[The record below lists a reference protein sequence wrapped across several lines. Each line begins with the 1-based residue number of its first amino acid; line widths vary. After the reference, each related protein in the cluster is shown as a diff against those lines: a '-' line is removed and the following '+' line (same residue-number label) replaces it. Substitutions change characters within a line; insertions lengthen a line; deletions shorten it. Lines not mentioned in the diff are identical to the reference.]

1 MKTNYPLNFKIF
13 TLSVY
18 LLNMT
23 FVLNCQNRQDTISNE
38 DNAIDALISVI
49 NIRNNAILI
58 TFGSDAVTAINTN
71 EGIVVIDAG
80 ISTKL
85 SSKYRKIIE
94 KEFQSKNFK
103 YLINT
108 HYHPDHY
115 GGNSVFEEAEIIGYK
130 SGINEILKQ
139 WKDTTKVI
147 NSISKVVKEYE
158 LQLQA
163 SELGTVEWIE
173 SYTQKM
179 RYTNALKDAQNNSRI
194 LQPTL
199 TFEDSLHIDI
209 GEIKFEMIYFG
220 KCHSNSDI
228 LIFIPELKILFTGDL
243 VFKYG
248 RPSIINSKL
257 EDKDKWIRAVKW
269 IEKRIPNIETI
280 ISGHGEILTVE
291 DIKSFNMTI
300 LEKCLN

>member
-1 MKTNYPLNFKIF
+1 MKNNYALNFKIF
-13 TLSVY
+13 TFSVF

-23 FVLNCQNRQDTISNE
+23 FVLSCQNRHDTASNE
-38 DNAIDALISVI
+38 DSAIDTLISVS
-49 NIRNNAILI
+49 NIRKNAILI
-58 TFGSDAVTAINTN
+58 TFGSDAVTAINTH

-85 SSKYRKIIE
+85 TSKYRKIIE
-94 KEFQSKNFK
+94 KEFQSKNFR

-130 SGINEILKQ
+130 SGINEIMKQ
-139 WKDTTKVI
+139 WKDTTNVI
-147 NSISKVVKEYE
+147 NSISKIVNEYE
-158 LQLQA
+158 LQLQD
-163 SELGTVEWIE
+163 SELGTVQWIE
-173 SYTQKM
+173 SFTQKM
-179 RYTNALKDAQNNSRI
+179 RYVNALKDAQNNSKI
-194 LQPTL
+194 MQPTI
-199 TFEDSLHIDI
+199 TFEDSLQIDI

-248 RPSIINSKL
+248 RPSIINSQL
-257 EDKDKWIRAVKW
+257 EDKDNWIRAVKW
-269 IEKRIPNIETI
+269 IEKRIPNIENI
-280 ISGHGEILTVE
+280 ISGHGEIFTVE
-291 DIKSFNMTI
+291 DIKSFNKTI

>member
-1 MKTNYPLNFKIF
+1 MKTNYPLNLKIF
-13 TLSVY
+13 TLSVF

-23 FVLNCQNRQDTISNE
+23 FVLNCQNRQDTISND
-38 DNAIDALISVI
+38 DNAIDTLISVS

-85 SSKYRKIIE
+85 TSKYRKIIE
-94 KEFQSKNFK
+94 KEFQSNNFK
-103 YLINT
+103 YSINT

-115 GGNSVFEEAEIIGYK
+115 GGNSVFEEVEIVGYK
-130 SGINEILKQ
+130 SGINEIMKL

-173 SYTQKM
+173 SFTQKM
-179 RYTNALKDAQNNSRI
+179 RYTNALKDAQNNSKI

-228 LIFIPELKILFTGDL
+228 LIFIQELKILFTGDL

-248 RPSIINSKL
+248 RPSIINSQL

>member
-1 MKTNYPLNFKIF
+1 MKTNYPLNLKIF
-13 TLSVY
+13 SLSVF

-38 DNAIDALISVI
+38 DNAIDALISVS

-58 TFGSDAVTAINTN
+58 TFGSDAVTAINSN

-94 KEFQSKNFK
+94 KEFQSNNFK

-108 HYHPDHY
+108 HCHPDHY
-115 GGNSVFEEAEIIGYK
+115 GGNSVFEEAEIVGYI
-130 SGINEILKQ
+130 SGINEIMKQ

-163 SELGTVEWIE
+163 SELGTVDWIE
-173 SYTQKM
+173 SFTQKM

-248 RPSIINSKL
+248 RPSIINSQL

>member
-1 MKTNYPLNFKIF
+1 MKTNHPVNFKIF
-13 TLSVY
+13 TLSVF
-18 LLNMT
+18 LINMT
-23 FVLNCQNRQDTISNE
+23 FVLSCQNRQDTISNE
-38 DNAIDALISVI
+38 DNAIDALISVS

-85 SSKYRKIIE
+85 TSKYRKIIE
-94 KEFQSKNFK
+94 KEFQSNNFK

-115 GGNSVFEEAEIIGYK
+115 GGNNVFEEAEIVGYI
-130 SGINEILKQ
+130 SGINEIMKQ

-173 SYTQKM
+173 SFTQKM
-179 RYTNALKDAQNNSRI
+179 RYTNALKDAQNNSKI

-248 RPSIINSKL
+248 RPSIINSQL

-269 IEKRIPNIETI
+269 IEIRIPNIETI
-280 ISGHGEILTVE
+280 ISGHGEILTTE
-291 DIKSFNMTI
+291 DIKSFNKTI

>member
-1 MKTNYPLNFKIF
+1 MHKREKTNKMLNIKLNSLIF
-13 TLSVY
+13 L
-18 LLNMT
+18 
-23 FVLNCQNRQDTISNE
+23 FVLSCQNRQDTISNE
-38 DNAIDALISVI
+38 DNAIDALISVS

-58 TFGSDAVTAINTN
+58 TFGSDAVTAINTH

-85 SSKYRKIIE
+85 TSKYRKIIE
-94 KEFQSKNFK
+94 KEFQSNNFK

-115 GGNSVFEEAEIIGYK
+115 GGNSVIEEAEIIGYK
-130 SGINEILKQ
+130 SGINEIIKQ

-147 NSISKVVKEYE
+147 NSISKIVNEYE
-158 LQLQA
+158 LQLQE
-163 SELGTVEWIE
+163 SELGTVQWIE
-173 SYTQKM
+173 SFTQKM
-179 RYTNALKDAQNNSRI
+179 RYVNALKDAQNNSKI

-199 TFEDSLHIDI
+199 TFEDSLQIDI

-228 LIFIPELKILFTGDL
+228 LIFIPELKSLFTGDL

-248 RPSIINSKL
+248 RPSIINSQL

-269 IEKRIPNIETI
+269 IEKRIPNMETI
-280 ISGHGEILTVE
+280 ISGHGEILTIE
-291 DIKSFNMTI
+291 DIKSFNKTI

>member
-1 MKTNYPLNFKIF
+1 MKTNYPLNLKIF
-13 TLSVY
+13 TLSVF

-23 FVLNCQNRQDTISNE
+23 FVLNCQNRQDTISND
-38 DNAIDALISVI
+38 DNAIDTLISVS

-85 SSKYRKIIE
+85 TSKYRKIIE
-94 KEFQSKNFK
+94 KEFQSNNFK

-115 GGNSVFEEAEIIGYK
+115 GGNSVFEEVEIVGYK
-130 SGINEILKQ
+130 SGINEIMKL

-173 SYTQKM
+173 SFTQKM
-179 RYTNALKDAQNNSRI
+179 RYTNALKDAQNNSKI

-228 LIFIPELKILFTGDL
+228 LIFIQELKILFTGDL

-248 RPSIINSKL
+248 RPSIINSQL

>member
-1 MKTNYPLNFKIF
+1 MKTNYTLNLKIF
-13 TLSVY
+13 TLSVF

-38 DNAIDALISVI
+38 DNAIDALISVS

-85 SSKYRKIIE
+85 TSKYRKIIE
-94 KEFQSKNFK
+94 KEFQSNNFK

-115 GGNSVFEEAEIIGYK
+115 GGNSVFEEVEIVGYK
-130 SGINEILKQ
+130 SGINEIMKL

-173 SYTQKM
+173 SFTQKM
-179 RYTNALKDAQNNSRI
+179 RFTNALKDAQNNSKI

-248 RPSIINSKL
+248 RPSIINSQL

>member
-1 MKTNYPLNFKIF
+1 MKTNYTLNLKIF
-13 TLSVY
+13 TLSVF

-23 FVLNCQNRQDTISNE
+23 FVLNCQNRQDTISND
-38 DNAIDALISVI
+38 DNAIDTLISVS

-85 SSKYRKIIE
+85 TSKYRKIIE
-94 KEFQSKNFK
+94 KEFQSNSFK

-130 SGINEILKQ
+130 SGINEIMKQ

-173 SYTQKM
+173 SFTQKM
-179 RYTNALKDAQNNSRI
+179 RYTNALKDAQNNSKI

-228 LIFIPELKILFTGDL
+228 LIFIQELKILFTGDL

-248 RPSIINSKL
+248 RPSIINSQL

>member
-1 MKTNYPLNFKIF
+1 MKTNYPLNLKIF
-13 TLSVY
+13 TLSVF

-23 FVLNCQNRQDTISNE
+23 FVLNCQNRQDTISND
-38 DNAIDALISVI
+38 DNAIDTLISVS

-85 SSKYRKIIE
+85 TSKYRKIIE
-94 KEFQSKNFK
+94 KEFQSNNFK

-130 SGINEILKQ
+130 SGINEIMKQ

-173 SYTQKM
+173 SFTQKM
-179 RYTNALKDAQNNSRI
+179 RYTNALKDAQNNSKI

-248 RPSIINSKL
+248 RPSIINSQL

-269 IEKRIPNIETI
+269 IEKRIPDIETI

-291 DIKSFNMTI
+291 DIKSFNKKI

>member
-1 MKTNYPLNFKIF
+1 MKNNYPMNFKIF
-13 TLSVY
+13 TLSVF

-23 FVLNCQNRQDTISNE
+23 FVLSCQNRQYTISNE
-38 DNAIDALISVI
+38 DNAIDTLISVS

-58 TFGSDAVTAINTN
+58 TFGSDAVTAINTH

-85 SSKYRKIIE
+85 TSKYRKIIG
-94 KEFQSKNFK
+94 KEFQSNNFK

-130 SGINEILKQ
+130 SGIDEIMKQ

-147 NSISKVVKEYE
+147 NSISKIVNEYV
-158 LQLQA
+158 LQLQE
-163 SELGTVEWIE
+163 SELGTVKWIE
-173 SYTQKM
+173 SFTQKM
-179 RYTNALKDAQNNSRI
+179 RYVNALKDAQNNSKI

-199 TFEDSLHIDI
+199 TFEDSLQIDI

-248 RPSIINSKL
+248 RPSIINSQL

-269 IEKRIPNIETI
+269 MEKRISNIETI
-280 ISGHGEILTVE
+280 ISGHGEVLTEE
-291 DIKSFNMTI
+291 DIKSFNKTI

>member
-1 MKTNYPLNFKIF
+1 
-13 TLSVY
+13 
-18 LLNMT
+18 MT
-23 FVLNCQNRQDTISNE
+23 FVLSCQNRHNTASNE
-38 DNAIDALISVI
+38 DSAIDTLISVS

-58 TFGSDAVTAINTN
+58 TFGSDAVTAINTH

-85 SSKYRKIIE
+85 TSKYRKIIE
-94 KEFQSKNFK
+94 KEFQSKNFR

-130 SGINEILKQ
+130 SGINEIMKQ
-139 WKDTTKVI
+139 WKDTTNVI
-147 NSISKVVKEYE
+147 NSISKIVNEYE
-158 LQLQA
+158 LQLQD
-163 SELGTVEWIE
+163 SELGTVQWIE
-173 SYTQKM
+173 SFTQKM
-179 RYTNALKDAQNNSRI
+179 RYVNALRDAQNNSKI
-194 LQPTL
+194 MQPTI
-199 TFEDSLHIDI
+199 TFEDSLQIDI

-248 RPSIINSKL
+248 RPSIINSQL

-269 IEKRIPNIETI
+269 IEKRIPNIEDI

-291 DIKSFNMTI
+291 DIKSFNKTI

>member
-1 MKTNYPLNFKIF
+1 MNFQKF
-13 TLSVY
+13 SLSVY
-18 LLNMT
+18 LLIMT
-23 FVLNCQNRQDTISNE
+23 FLLSCQNRQNTISYE
-38 DNAIDALISVI
+38 DNAIDTLISVG

-58 TFGSDAVTAINTN
+58 TFGSDAVTAINTHD
-71 EGIVVIDAG
+71 GIVVIDAG

-85 SSKYRKIIE
+85 TSKYRKIIE
-94 KEFQSKNFK
+94 KEFQSINFR

-115 GGNSVFEEAEIIGYK
+115 GGNSVFKEAEITGYK

-147 NSISKVVKEYE
+147 NSISKIVNEYE
-158 LQLQA
+158 LQLQR
-163 SELGTVEWIE
+163 SEVGTVQWVE
-173 SYTQKM
+173 SFTQKM
-179 RYTNALKDAQNNSRI
+179 RYVNALKDAHNNSEI

-199 TFEDSLHIDI
+199 TFEDSLQIEL
-209 GEIKFEMIYFG
+209 GEMKLEMIYFG

-248 RPSIINSKL
+248 RPNIDNSQL
-257 EDKDKWIRAVKW
+257 EHKEKWIRAVKW
-269 IEKRIPNIETI
+269 IEKRIPDIETI
-280 ISGHGEILTVE
+280 ISGHGEILTLE
-291 DIKSFNMTI
+291 DIKSFNKTI